1 MSTAAED
8 FQDYLEGQASD
19 FASKFPS
26 ESFESPKATS
36 YPHKSGIIDKLLHQ
50 KLSPSMNGKFKLA
63 KQVQLKPAK
72 STTVDALMKSLVS
85 QSKYLPTP
93 EKKEKYNA
101 VSKALATKLA
111 FKNLK
116 KTLF

>member
-1 MSTAAED
+1 
-8 FQDYLEGQASD
+8 
-19 FASKFPS
+19 
-26 ESFESPKATS
+26 
-36 YPHKSGIIDKLLHQ
+36 
-50 KLSPSMNGKFKLA
+50 MNGKFKLA